1 MSAHSHGSAGL
12 FRAGPAQLFSAGLS
26 HVSVVSGQVG
36 WWLEGQIGPRSHA
49 SCGGPGW
56 PGSLSKEGLCST
68 WSHIPRG
75 PNLPPRSSWR
85 EKPRVFCHLPL
96 ARAKPGSSGEGRRP
110 PFAKGRRAGEC
121 WRPPSPVLLKR
132 RVLRPPE
139 ARLSALR
146 FRVVPSS
153 RCPSVHRRPRPQ
165 GGLAKGEAPA

>member
-12 FRAGPAQLFSAGLS
+12 FRSGPAQLFSAGLS
-26 HVSVVSGQVG
+26 HVSVVSGQVSG
-36 WWLEGQIGPRSHA
+36 RVEQGLGLTLRAGGLVGQGA
-49 SCGGPGW
+49 SARRA
-56 PGSLSKEGLCST
+56 GLCST
-68 WSHIPRG
+68 WSRIPRG